1 MEHQSFAPYVSRSA
15 EAPPTTEQSR
25 LEQSRLDEKKRLKRA
40 ANRRSACTSRVRK
53 KQFVEEMTAANERL
67 AVYGAIL
74 ARAPPTITVDEAC
87 AVRFASRSAR
97 ELLGLDLSEALD
109 GLNLVDLLAADDHQ
123 PAAARWVRAAA
134 AGAKAEAPR
143 WDPGAPPAADWR
155 PLEWSASQGS
165 VNVVSSDNSGGS
177 DEARSGSDDGRNSS
191 EDSDERPAVEDS
203 ADKRDKSPP
212 PALPDLIGAA
222 GAGGG
227 FPRKRCYADVV
238 DRQPVAAP
246 PPPSFRA
253 DDGYREPSPHGSA
266 ASSGDD
272 EAAPAGDGHRLCLVC
287 RSGRVVV
294 VDAVRG
300 GSFASAAPVANVV
313 GGGFGGDDDDAE
325 SEATT
330 QPPSPYHGAPQPPSS
345 FGSRGPGAPF
355 APPRQFA
362 RAPSTESAATAADR
376 APSPGRR
383 ETVLALRVV
392 DGRGGA
398 NEGRLAVAAPPQS
411 ADDGAAPPRP
421 SPRAG
426 ARRAELRPLDVV
438 DALAGGGACVEG
450 DVERA
455 LLAARDAPR
464 PPRSPPKLEEL
475 CGSAATRD
483 DLQNV
488 VEGLMLIAGVAPDH

>member
-1 MEHQSFAPYVSRSA
+1 MESQSFAPYNSQHAS
-15 EAPPTTEQSR
+15 APPTTEQSR
-25 LEQSRLDEKKRLKRA
+25 LEQTRLDEKKRLKRA

-97 ELLGLDLSEALD
+97 ELLGLDLGEALD

-191 EDSDERPAVEDS
+191 EDSDERPAVEDA

-300 GSFASAAPVANVV
+300 GSFASAQPVANVV
-313 GGGFGGDDDDAE
+313 GGGFGWTWAAAFLPAWRRRAFAAAMWLAIGMPA
-325 SEATT
+325 
-330 QPPSPYHGAPQPPSS
+330 APCRP
-345 FGSRGPGAPF
+345 
-355 APPRQFA
+355 
-362 RAPSTESAATAADR
+362 
-376 APSPGRR
+376 
-383 ETVLALRVV
+383 
-392 DGRGGA
+392 
-398 NEGRLAVAAPPQS
+398 RLAQPHSLVGMLMKATLAPTS
-411 ADDGAAPPRP
+411 SRFATDLAVLYGLLC
-421 SPRAG
+421 SC
-426 ARRAELRPLDVV
+426 ARVPL
-438 DALAGGGACVEG
+438 GQC
-450 DVERA
+450 R
-455 LLAARDAPR
+455 
-464 PPRSPPKLEEL
+464 
-475 CGSAATRD
+475 
-483 DLQNV
+483 
-488 VEGLMLIAGVAPDH
+488 

>member
-1 MEHQSFAPYVSRSA
+1 MEHPSFAPYNNQHTNP
-15 EAPPTTEQSR
+15 PPTTEQSR
-25 LEQSRLDEKKRLKRA
+25 LEQTRLDEKKRLKRA

-155 PLEWSASQGS
+155 PLEWSTSQGS

-203 ADKRDKSPP
+203 AEKRDTSPP

-246 PPPSFRA
+246 PPPPRHFLARA
-253 DDGYREPSPHGSA
+253 YTRQTD
-266 ASSGDD
+266 
-272 EAAPAGDGHRLCLVC
+272 AAPSGPSTSPSTTPAAARRRSAETRDDTPGSRPRRRIRPRRRPRRPLPAGRHGARPDVDPEAQGHDDLR
-287 RSGRVVV
+287 
-294 VDAVRG
+294 
-300 GSFASAAPVANVV
+300 APV
-313 GGGFGGDDDDAE
+313 
-325 SEATT
+325 
-330 QPPSPYHGAPQPPSS
+330 
-345 FGSRGPGAPF
+345 
-355 APPRQFA
+355 
-362 RAPSTESAATAADR
+362 RAP
-376 APSPGRR
+376 
-383 ETVLALRVV
+383 
-392 DGRGGA
+392 DGRGA
-398 NEGRLAVAAPPQS
+398 AAEGPVLRE
-411 ADDGAAPPRP
+411 
-421 SPRAG
+421 
-426 ARRAELRPLDVV
+426 AEPLRPLLPAAGDERRHE
-438 DALAGGGACVEG
+438 ALRRGRDPQPA
-450 DVERA
+450 
-455 LLAARDAPR
+455 AARRGRVRLPRRPQRRRHRRPRLLVRAAPG
-464 PPRSPPKLEEL
+464 PRGRAP
-475 CGSAATRD
+475 ARD
-483 DLQNV
+483 
-488 VEGLMLIAGVAPDH
+488 